1 MRPLYLSLAIFGLYH
16 TPKHSQVEPAKDTGD
31 QNTNPPRI
39 LPKAIRFYCIF
50 ICCLMSLSVIRYL
63 PSFWV
68 GVDFI
73 PDLTAHR
80 IVNVIWTIENAVNSL
95 VLFVFFEQKNHF
107 ERHEKQ
113 YISVT
118 TDSISK
124 RLKTNPRTEH
134 VKRHIIRATIAGWMV
149 VLFNTG
155 FIIFLFFSDF
165 SPKLAYVMCNPLSC
179 HSLAV
184 KILMCLF
191 MFFSTGVWI
200 FPAVLHYSLTSG
212 IATQFQELYDVIDN
226 TALEDCPNRFE
237 TLKCVRYKHLKL
249 CKMVETVDQS
259 LSYYIANVYLL
270 NIGNACFIIYEMIHE
285 ISNDPNVPE
294 IVISSFWLAACFLV
308 PFITSVNSA
317 NVHEKVQLSFL
328 NYISRS

>member
-80 IVNVIWTIENAVNSL
+80 IVNVIWTIQNAVNSL
-95 VLFVFFEQKNHF
+95 VLFVFFEQKNRF

-113 YISVT
+113 YINVT

-134 VKRHIIRATIAGWMV
+134 VKTY
-149 VLFNTG
+149 NTG
-155 FIIFLFFSDF
+155 YYSWLDGSSIQHRFYHFSIFFRLFSE
-165 SPKLAYVMCNPLSC
+165 ACVC
-179 HSLAV
+179 HVQPSL
-184 KILMCLF
+184 
-191 MFFSTGVWI
+191 
-200 FPAVLHYSLTSG
+200 
-212 IATQFQELYDVIDN
+212 
-226 TALEDCPNRFE
+226 
-237 TLKCVRYKHLKL
+237 
-249 CKMVETVDQS
+249 
-259 LSYYIANVYLL
+259 
-270 NIGNACFIIYEMIHE
+270 
-285 ISNDPNVPE
+285 
-294 IVISSFWLAACFLV
+294 
-308 PFITSVNSA
+308 
-317 NVHEKVQLSFL
+317 LSF
-328 NYISRS
+328 IGC

>member
-16 TPKHSQVEPAKDTGD
+16 TPKHSQVEPTKDTGD

-113 YISVT
+113 YINVT

-124 RLKTNPRTEH
+124 RLKTNPRPEH

-155 FIIFLFFSDF
+155 FIIFQFFPTFLRSLRMSCATLSLVIHWLLKYLCVYLCPFQRECGFFRLFFI
-165 SPKLAYVMCNPLSC
+165 
-179 HSLAV
+179 
-184 KILMCLF
+184 IL
-191 MFFSTGVWI
+191 
-200 FPAVLHYSLTSG
+200 
-212 IATQFQELYDVIDN
+212 
-226 TALEDCPNRFE
+226 
-237 TLKCVRYKHLKL
+237 
-249 CKMVETVDQS
+249 
-259 LSYYIANVYLL
+259 
-270 NIGNACFIIYEMIHE
+270 
-285 ISNDPNVPE
+285 
-294 IVISSFWLAACFLV
+294 
-308 PFITSVNSA
+308 
-317 NVHEKVQLSFL
+317 
-328 NYISRS
+328 